1 MNERSILCE
10 TDAEERANSLSHG
23 VGVLL
28 ALVGTA
34 VMLHL
39 AMRLSGLHVIG
50 VTVFGM
56 SLVLLYA
63 ASTWYH
69 SVTTPRAKALLQ
81 VLDHALIFVLIAGS
95 YTPWLLVNLR
105 GKLGW
110 IMLAVIWGLAIGGIV
125 LKMILLPR
133 FNRLG
138 VALYVVMGW
147 MVCFVLQPLVAA
159 TNATAVAWLVA
170 GGLFY
175 TGGIVFYL
183 KESLRY
189 GHFVWHLF
197 VMAGSLCHIIAVVT
211 GVLV

>member
-28 ALVGTA
+28 ALAGTA

-110 IMLAVIWGLAIGGIV
+110 TMLAVIWGLAIGGIV
-125 LKMILLPR
+125 LKTILLPR